1 MSDLLDTL
9 RSFVEE
15 RTPYNRH
22 LGLRLTAVGPG
33 EATCELPLTHAG
45 AITALMDV
53 TSGAAVCMKLGRL
66 QGIATFELRIDSLR
80 PASVGGVGRSLRA
93 RAHCYHLAGSTA
105 FVRALAY
112 DEDRETAVASAQ
124 GTFMLVDESS

>member
-1 MSDLLDTL
+1 MADLLDTL
-9 RSFVEE
+9 RLFVEE

-45 AITALMDV
+45 AMTALMDV
-53 TSGAAVCMKLGRL
+53 TSGAAVCMQLGRL
-66 QGIATFELRIDSLR
+66 RGIATFELRIDALR
-80 PASVGGVGRSLRA
+80 PVSVGRSLRA
-93 RAHCYHLAGSTA
+93 HAHCYHLAGSTA

-112 DEDRETAVASAQ
+112 DEETATPVAASQ
-124 GTFMLVDESS
+124 GTFMLVDESP